1 MRVVMQGRGDASF
14 LFHILMEERL
24 MIPSALQTI
33 KWGNLPSTGNNSF
46 WDDG

>member
-1 MRVVMQGRGDASF
+1 MMQGKGDGSF

-33 KWGNLPSTGNNSF
+33 KWENFPGIGNNIAF
-46 WDDG
+46 GMMANE